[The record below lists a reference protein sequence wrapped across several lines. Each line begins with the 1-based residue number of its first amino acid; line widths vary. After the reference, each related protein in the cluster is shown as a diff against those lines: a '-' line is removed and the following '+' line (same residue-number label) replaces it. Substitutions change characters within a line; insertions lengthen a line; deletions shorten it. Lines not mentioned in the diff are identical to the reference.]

1 MSSSNGIV
9 MNIDTIILFAG
20 IVFLIAIIPGPN
32 ALLVLFTALTKSRL
46 QAFSNIAGV
55 SCGFIVHAFIS
66 AQGLSLLLTQ
76 SVFAFTL
83 LKWLGVAYLVWLG
96 ITNIRAGLKT
106 KMISM
111 PTMHNDNQTGQDTE
125 QPKTD
130 RAENPQR
137 GESVVSNFIKGFLTN
152 MLNPKIVLFYLSIFP
167 QFVSPQTVFADSMLL
182 GMTQAIV
189 VSSWFLVVILL
200 AEQFKAVLTNAK
212 IARWM
217 NYAVGSLFL
226 AFGVKLAT
234 AKL

>member
-1 MSSSNGIV
+1 
-9 MNIDTIILFAG
+9 MNIDTIILFVG

-55 SCGFIVHAFIS
+55 SSGFIAHAFIS
-66 AQGLSLLLTQ
+66 AQGLNLLLTQ

-106 KMISM
+106 KMVNM
-111 PTMHNDNQTGQDTE
+111 LTMHSDNQVGENSEADTW
-125 QPKTD
+125 
-130 RAENPQR
+130 ENCNK
-137 GESVVSNFIKGFLTN
+137 GEGVANNFIKGFLTN

-200 AEQFKAVLTNAK
+200 AEQFKAILTNAK
-212 IARWM
+212 TARWI
-217 NYAVGSLFL
+217 NYAVGSIFL
-226 AFGVKLAT
+226 GFGLKLAT